1 MLSWILMKK
10 LIFHNPQQKNLISY
24 LLQLLNIR
32 NFFFCIFWYQF
43 QYCTKKLWTS
53 MQWKCIFAI
62 NCWKGKVHIKKH
74 TTFFGFPIF
83 TQQKIAISA
92 FLTIFLRLIGI
103 SKNSRQLEEVFFSS
117 LMHQLC
123 RKHQKLTTTN
133 FLLNRS
139 SLTTFFL
146 VIHSE
151 PHFSFIFGAK
161 TSLS

>member
-32 NFFFCIFWYQF
+32 NFFLHVLISISILY
-43 QYCTKKLWTS
+43 KKLWTS

-62 NCWKGKVHIKKH
+62 NCWKGKVHNNKH
-74 TTFFGFPIF
+74 TTFFRFSNIH
-83 TQQKIAISA
+83 TTKNSHIW
-92 FLTIFLRLIGI
+92 FLTIFLRLTGI
-103 SKNSRQLEEVFFSS
+103 SKNFRQLEEVFSS

-146 VIHSE
+146 VIHPQ

>member
-24 LLQLLNIR
+24 LLQLLNVR
-32 NFFFCIFWYQF
+32 NFFFAF
-43 QYCTKKLWTS
+43 S
-53 MQWKCIFAI
+53 DI
-62 NCWKGKVHIKKH
+62 NFNTVQKSFELQCSENAFLQSIVEKAKF
-74 TTFFGFPIF
+74 TTINTQRFFGFPIF
-83 TQQKIAISA
+83 TQQKIAISDFWQYFWDWQA
-92 FLTIFLRLIGI
+92 SLKIFVNLKR
-103 SKNSRQLEEVFFSS
+103 FFSS

>member
-1 MLSWILMKK
+1 
-10 LIFHNPQQKNLISY
+10 
-24 LLQLLNIR
+24 
-32 NFFFCIFWYQF
+32 
-43 QYCTKKLWTS
+43 

-62 NCWKGKVHIKKH
+62 NCWKGKVHNNKH
-74 TTFFGFPIF
+74 TTFFRFSNIH
-83 TQQKIAISA
+83 TTKNSHIW
-92 FLTIFLRLIGI
+92 FLTIFLRLTGI

-151 PHFSFIFGAK
+151 PHFLARKLHYPKTRMFLAAKNSNSLFGWLFVK
-161 TSLS
+161 IEYWNKVLIISTLCTFSTTMPRH